1 VQEGTGQL
9 PQSLEAER
17 AVLGGLMLDPDQ
29 VLPIAENLTSED
41 FYREAHQH
49 LFSVIV
55 KMAEGGEPVETFA
68 VVEKILAAGLADQAG
83 GLDYVQRL
91 ADSVPNTQNL
101 DYYAEIVRER
111 SVQRR
116 LIFSVNEI
124 ADKARGG
131 DQGLAELLDYAETSV
146 FAVTQESAG
155 ADWEQLS
162 KVVDQAFMDIQ
173 ARSEH
178 GSDVTGTPTGFVDLD
193 RILAGLHSSDLVI
206 LAARPSM
213 GKTALALNIATN
225 AAIAG
230 AGVGVF
236 SLEMSRAQLAT
247 RMLCS
252 QARVDSHKVRTGYLS
267 RERDWPRL
275 TDAAEMLYQL
285 PLYIDDSP
293 GLNITQ
299 VRSKA
304 RRLKS
309 LHPDLKLIVIDYIGL
324 LVGDNRVSRERQV
337 AEASQGLK
345 ALAKELNLCVLA
357 CSQLN
362 RGVEMRD
369 NKRPRLS
376 DLRESGSI
384 EQDADVIMFIYRDDY
399 YNKDN
404 SAEPGV
410 AEVLIEKQR
419 NGATGRVK
427 LAFQGVY
434 TRFENLAQDTT
445 GGGSYV

>member
-1 VQEGTGQL
+1 MQEGAGQM
-9 PQSLEAER
+9 PQSLESER
-17 AVLGGLMLDPDQ
+17 ALLGGLMLDSEQ
-29 VLPIAENLTSED
+29 VLTIAENLTAED
-41 FYREAHQH
+41 FFRESHQH

-55 KMAEGGEPVETFA
+55 KMAEEGEPVETVA
-68 VVEKILAAGLADQAG
+68 VCEKVVAGGTADRAG
-83 GLDYVQRL
+83 GLAYVQRL
-91 ADSVPNTQNL
+91 ADDVPSTQNL
-101 DYYAEIVRER
+101 DYYAEIVRQR

-116 LIFSVNEI
+116 LILSVSEI
-124 ADKARGG
+124 ADQARGG
-131 DQGLAELLDYAETSV
+131 DRSLTELLDFAESSV

-162 KVVDQAFMDIQ
+162 KVVDRAFMDIQ
-173 ARSEH
+173 ARAEQ
-178 GSDVTGTPTGFVDLD
+178 GSDVTGVPTGFVDLD
-193 RILAGLHSSDLVI
+193 RKLAGLHASDLVI

-225 AAIAG
+225 AAMSG
-230 AGVGVF
+230 AGVGIF

-247 RMLCS
+247 RMLCA
-252 QARVDSHKVRTGYLS
+252 QARVDAQKVRTGFLS
-267 RERDWPRL
+267 REHDWPRL
-275 TDAAEMLYQL
+275 TDAAEVLYSL

-293 GLNITQ
+293 ALNITQ

-309 LHPDLKLIVIDYIGL
+309 LNPELKVIMLDYIGL

-345 ALAKELNLCVLA
+345 ALAKELEVCVVAL
-357 CSQLN
+357 SQLN
-362 RGVEMRD
+362 RGVEARD

-399 YNKDN
+399 YNKEN
-404 SAEPGV
+404 SPEPGV
-410 AEVLIEKQR
+410 AELLIEKQR

-427 LAFQGVY
+427 LAFQGIY
-434 TRFENLAQDTT
+434 TRFENLAQDP
-445 GGGSYV
+445 GGGGYV

>member
-1 VQEGTGQL
+1 MQEGTGLL

-17 AVLGGLMLDPDQ
+17 AVLGGLMLDPEQ
-29 VLPIAENLTSED
+29 VLPIAENLCPAD
-41 FYREAHQH
+41 FYRESHQH
-49 LFSVIV
+49 LFEVIV
-55 KMAEGGEPVETFA
+55 KMAEGGEPVETVA
-68 VVEKILAAGLADQAG
+68 VCEKVAAAGTADQAG

-91 ADSVPNTQNL
+91 ADNVPSTQNL

-116 LIFSVNEI
+116 LIFSVGEI
-124 ADKARGG
+124 AEKARGG
-131 DQGLAELLDYAETSV
+131 DQPLSELLDYAESSV

-162 KVVDQAFMDIQ
+162 QVVDTAFMDIQ
-173 ARSEH
+173 ARAEQ

-193 RILAGLHSSDLVI
+193 RLLAGMHRSDLVI

-213 GKTALALNIATN
+213 GKTALALNIAAN
-225 AAIAG
+225 AAMAG
-230 AGVGVF
+230 AGVGIF

-247 RMLCS
+247 RMLCA
-252 QARVDSHKVRTGYLS
+252 QARVDAQKVRTGFLS

-275 TDAAEMLYQL
+275 TDAAEVLYGL

-293 GLNITQ
+293 ALNITQ

-309 LHPDLKLIVIDYIGL
+309 LNPALRLIVLDYIGL

-345 ALAKELNLCVLA
+345 ALAKELDICVLA
-357 CSQLN
+357 LSQLN

-384 EQDADVIMFIYRDDY
+384 EQDADVIMFIYRDEY
-399 YNKDN
+399 YNKEN
-404 SAEPGV
+404 SPEPGV
-410 AEVLIEKQR
+410 AEVLVEKQR

-427 LAFQGVY
+427 LAFQGIY
-434 TRFENLAQDTT
+434 TRFENLALDPGV
-445 GGGSYV
+445 GGYV

>member
-1 VQEGTGQL
+1 
-9 PQSLEAER
+9 
-17 AVLGGLMLDPDQ
+17 MLDSEQ
-29 VLPIAENLTSED
+29 VLTIAENLTAED
-41 FYREAHQH
+41 FFRESHQH

-55 KMAEGGEPVETFA
+55 KMAEEGEPVETVA
-68 VVEKILAAGLADQAG
+68 VCEKVVAGGTADKAG

-91 ADSVPNTQNL
+91 ADDVPSTQNL
-101 DYYAEIVRER
+101 DYYAEIVRQR

-116 LIFSVNEI
+116 LIFSVSEI
-124 ADKARGG
+124 ADQARSG
-131 DQGLAELLDYAETSV
+131 DRSLTELLDFAESSV

-162 KVVDQAFMDIQ
+162 KVVDRAFMDIQ
-173 ARSEH
+173 ARAEQ
-178 GSDVTGTPTGFVDLD
+178 GSDVTGVPTGFVDLD
-193 RILAGLHSSDLVI
+193 RKLAGLHSSDLVI

-213 GKTALALNIATN
+213 GKTSLALNIATN
-225 AAIAG
+225 AAMSG
-230 AGVGVF
+230 AGVGIF

-247 RMLCS
+247 RMLCA
-252 QARVDSHKVRTGYLS
+252 QARVDAQKVRTGFLS
-267 RERDWPRL
+267 REHDWPRL
-275 TDAAEMLYQL
+275 TEAAEVLYSL
-285 PLYIDDSP
+285 PLHIDDSP
-293 GLNITQ
+293 ALNITQ

-309 LHPDLKLIVIDYIGL
+309 LNPGLKLIILDYIGL
-324 LVGDNRVSRERQV
+324 LVGDNRISRERQV

-345 ALAKELNLCVLA
+345 ALAKELDVCVVAL
-357 CSQLN
+357 SQLN
-362 RGVEMRD
+362 RGVEARD

-399 YNKDN
+399 YNKEN
-404 SAEPGV
+404 SPEPGV

-427 LAFQGVY
+427 LAFQGIY
-434 TRFENLAQDTT
+434 TRFENLAQDP
-445 GGGSYV
+445 GGGGYV

>member
-1 VQEGTGQL
+1 MQDGTGQL

-17 AVLGGLMLDPDQ
+17 AVLGGLMLDSGQ
-29 VLPIAENLTSED
+29 VLPIAENLKPED

-49 LFSVIV
+49 LFSIIV
-55 KMAEGGEPVETFA
+55 KMAEEGEPVETVA
-68 VVEKILAAGLADQAG
+68 VCEKVAASGTAEQAG

-91 ADSVPNTQNL
+91 PDSVPSTENL
-101 DYYAEIVRER
+101 EYYAGIVRER

-116 LIFSVNEI
+116 LIFSVGEI
-124 ADKARGG
+124 AEKARES
-131 DQGLAELLDYAETSV
+131 DQPLTALLDYAESSV
-146 FAVTQESAG
+146 FAVTQESAT

-162 KVVDQAFMDIQ
+162 TIVDSTFLDIQ
-173 ARSEH
+173 ARAEQ
-178 GSDVTGTPTGFVDLD
+178 GSDVTGTPTGFIDLD
-193 RILAGLHSSDLVI
+193 RKLAGLHPSDLVI
-206 LAARPSM
+206 LAARPAM

-225 AAIAG
+225 AAISG
-230 AGVGVF
+230 AGVGIF

-247 RMLCS
+247 RMLCA
-252 QARVDSHKVRTGYLS
+252 QARVDAQKVRTGFLS
-267 RERDWPRL
+267 RENDWPRL
-275 TDAAEMLYQL
+275 TDAAETLYGL

-309 LHPDLKLIVIDYIGL
+309 INPGLKVIMLDYIGL

-345 ALAKELNLCVLA
+345 ALAKELEVCVIAL
-357 CSQLN
+357 SQLN

-399 YNKDN
+399 YNKEN
-404 SAEPGV
+404 SPEPGV

-419 NGATGRVK
+419 SGATGRIK
-427 LAFQGVY
+427 LAFQGIY
-434 TRFENLAQDTT
+434 TRFENLAQDP
-445 GGGSYV
+445 GGGGYV

>member
-1 VQEGTGQL
+1 
-9 PQSLEAER
+9 
-17 AVLGGLMLDPDQ
+17 MLDSEQ
-29 VLPIAENLTSED
+29 VLTIAESLTAED
-41 FYREAHQH
+41 FFRESHQH

-55 KMAEGGEPVETFA
+55 KMAEEGEPVETVA
-68 VVEKILAAGLADQAG
+68 VCEKVVAGGTADKAG

-91 ADSVPNTQNL
+91 ADDVPSTQNL
-101 DYYAEIVRER
+101 DYYAEIVRQR

-116 LIFSVNEI
+116 LIFSASEI
-124 ADKARGG
+124 ADQARGG
-131 DQGLAELLDYAETSV
+131 DRSLTELLDFAESSV

-162 KVVDQAFMDIQ
+162 KVVDRAFMDIQ
-173 ARSEH
+173 ARAEQ
-178 GSDVTGTPTGFVDLD
+178 GSDVTGVPTGFVDLD
-193 RILAGLHSSDLVI
+193 RKLAGLHSSDLVI

-225 AAIAG
+225 AAMSG
-230 AGVGVF
+230 AGVGIF

-247 RMLCS
+247 RMLCA
-252 QARVDSHKVRTGYLS
+252 QARVDAQKVRTGFLS
-267 RERDWPRL
+267 REHDWPRL
-275 TDAAEMLYQL
+275 TEAAEVLYSL
-285 PLYIDDSP
+285 PLHIDDSP
-293 GLNITQ
+293 ALNITQ

-309 LHPDLKLIVIDYIGL
+309 LNPGLKVIILDYIGL
-324 LVGDNRVSRERQV
+324 LVGDNRISRERQV

-345 ALAKELNLCVLA
+345 ALAKELDVCVVAL
-357 CSQLN
+357 SQLN
-362 RGVEMRD
+362 RGVEARD

-399 YNKDN
+399 YNKEN
-404 SAEPGV
+404 SPEPGV

-427 LAFQGVY
+427 LAFQGIY
-434 TRFENLAQDTT
+434 TRFENLAQDP
-445 GGGSYV
+445 GGGGYV